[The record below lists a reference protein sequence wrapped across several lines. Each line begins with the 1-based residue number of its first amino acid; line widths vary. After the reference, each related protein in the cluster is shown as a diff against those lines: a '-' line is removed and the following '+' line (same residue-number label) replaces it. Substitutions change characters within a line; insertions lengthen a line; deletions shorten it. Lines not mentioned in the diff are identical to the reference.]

1 MHFPDLPPTTI
12 ASTSGKKR
20 KSTSTSKKRKSTS
33 TSTGSGASI
42 ESVRRSGT
50 ASNQIVLVPEKI
62 QVPDGENKKK
72 KKKGGQQK
80 DAMSSPAM
88 NTRSKVQTP
97 PSSPAMG
104 TRSKRQ
110 LCVD

>member
-42 ESVRRSGT
+42 ESVRSGT